1 MFRRPALL
9 ATAAACALLAG
20 GVACFTNVGKE
31 QRGAQPPVDEPVQA
45 DTPEKAAGAATTKK
59 SITDAALEKL
69 DGLLFVLR
77 EGREPDEGGA
87 RANVA
92 KGEPLSD
99 DAVDKLLARLP
110 KVAAEKGDEKEFA
123 LRESSLPAPKT
134 GKTVKDQFPPEDLG
148 RRPPE
153 AAAKKLEVLR
163 FQPDG
168 EVPIARELSVTFSLP
183 MVPVTSHAELAATER
198 PVKLTPEPKGKW
210 RWIGTKT
217 ILFEAD
223 VRFPMATEYRVE
235 IPAGTKAMDGAVIDK
250 AVSFVFSTPAP
261 TVKSFFPQGG
271 PVRRDVLMYAAF
283 DQRIDR
289 AEVLKTISVQAG
301 SKKYALALA
310 TDEQLAA
317 DETIR
322 VWAAG
327 EQEGRWLA
335 FRAEELFP
343 ADTAIK
349 VSIGAGTASAEG
361 PRKTKKAQEYG
372 FQTYSPLKITE
383 HRCGWS
389 DNCPPF
395 QPFNIWFN
403 NPLDMEVFQ
412 DSWIEIDP
420 PIAGVQIVPS
430 GTVLS
435 ISGKTKGRTKYKV
448 TINSAL
454 KDAFGQTLGKE
465 QELSFSVGSAEPMLM
480 PIGDVLTVIDP
491 SGKPEIS
498 FQSVNYPRM
507 IVRIWKTKA
516 EDYPAFLRAISYDAK
531 QSPPGDKIRDGEL
544 KIDGEKDEL
553 AITHVDL
560 APHLGKSG
568 TGHFILEIRPP
579 ANLLQG
585 YAKQNPPRLWK
596 WVQVTRLGVAA
607 FVDADVLVPW
617 ITKLADGTPATGA
630 TIRVEPHKLTAV
642 AGAEGMAELALPEAA
657 GNGPALLIA
666 SQGEDTAFVAEQN
679 WAYQGKSGW
688 AKSKPRDYLRFFI
701 FDDRGMYRPGEKVRI
716 KGWIRRVS
724 PGKGGDVGALG
735 DGAKI
740 VDWRAAD
747 SRGNELAKGK
757 AELNALGG
765 FYLELDL
772 PKTVNLGSTSLVFSA
787 NGGSLQGFGHQ
798 AAHYFQVQEFRRP
811 EFEVSASASE
821 GPHLI
826 GSKAIATVKASYYAG
841 GGLPNADTTWSVSAS
856 AGSFSPPNR
865 DDYTFGTWVPWWL
878 SYGGGEESYGRGRGR
893 TIRPGGSSQYQA
905 FQGKTDSSG
914 EHHLEIDLQ
923 AMNPPRPMNITAQA
937 SVMDVNRQAW
947 SAQTSLLVHPAAV
960 YVGLKTLRP
969 FVQEGE
975 SLKIDAIAVDLDG
988 KAVPERPIAVRSVRL
1003 EWRST
1008 KGVWSEVE
1016 VDEKS
1021 CALTSKTDAVRCE
1034 LAVGEGGSYKVRA
1047 LVTDSEGRKNQS
1059 EIRLWVAGGKTPPDR
1074 GLAQEKVELV
1084 PDKQNYRPGDT
1095 AEILV
1100 RSPFAPA
1107 EGVLTLRRSGI
1118 IKTERFTMKTSTH
1131 VLNVKLEDAHVPNLY
1146 VQVDLVG
1153 AAVRQNDQ
1161 GEPDPKLPKRPAYA
1175 TGTINLPIPPLERT
1189 LKVSAVPKESALEPG
1204 AETSLAVTVQG
1215 SDGQPVAGAEVAI
1228 VVVDESVLALSGY
1241 RIGNPLDA
1249 FYQARSPDAR
1259 DYHSRANVWLATP
1272 DLLATADGAE
1282 EEARSG
1288 GAPTE
1293 RAFKRSR
1300 NGAPPGQPAPE
1311 AKVAMR
1317 AEASMDKES
1326 NEETNAPITLRT
1338 NFDALALF
1346 APAAATD
1353 ASGRVEVKV
1362 KVPDN
1367 LTRYRVTAVAVHGAK
1382 RFGLGESSITARK
1395 PLMVRPS
1402 APRFLNF
1409 GDQFEFPVV
1418 LQNQTDKPLAVEVA
1432 MRVTNAELKNYRGL
1446 RVTVPAQDRVEVRF
1460 PTAAKK
1466 AGTARFQVVGAAGRA
1481 TDAAELSLPVWTP
1494 ATTEAFATYG
1504 ELDEGAIKQPIVAPS
1519 DAVTQFGG
1527 LEITT
1532 ASTQLQAL
1540 TDAVV
1545 YLTSYPY
1552 ECSEQISSRVL
1563 TVAAMRDVLN
1573 AFEAEGLPPPK
1584 ELLNAV
1590 DRDLE
1595 RLQGM
1600 QNADGGMPFWKR
1612 GDQTWPFNS
1621 IHTAHAFARAKL
1633 KKFKVPEATLA
1644 RLHQYLRNI
1653 ERNYPAEYGPETRRV
1668 LTAYAL
1674 YVRNLLDDPDPA
1686 RARSLIAE
1694 LGGVEKTSL
1703 EALGW
1708 LYPILSASKSE
1719 KELTALRRFLNNRVT
1734 ETAGTA
1740 HFVTSY
1746 ADGGYLLL
1754 ASDRRA
1760 DGLILDGLIQD
1771 QPKNDLIPKIVR
1783 GLLAHRK
1790 RGHWG
1795 STQENIWVL
1804 LAFDRYFHTYEGT
1817 PPNFVARAWLGDKLA
1832 GEHTFRGRTTE
1843 QHLVEIPMGYL
1854 ASKAPKVE
1862 LTLAKQGSGRMYYR
1876 IGMKYAPKSLKLEPA
1891 EHGFTVERKYEAVD
1905 KADDVRRDPDGTWR
1919 VKAGARVRV
1928 RLSMVAVARR
1938 YHVALV
1944 DPMPAGFEPMNAAL
1958 AVTGDIPAA
1967 PADEESVAP
1976 GGRGKRGWWWWWGPW
1991 YEHENLR
1998 DERVEAFT
2006 SLLWEGVHSYNYVAR
2021 ATTPG
2026 DYVVPPLKAE
2036 EMYAPETFGRSAS
2049 DRVIVE

>member
-9 ATAAACALLAG
+9 ASAAFGALLTAG
-20 GVACFTNVGKE
+20 ACFTNVGKE
-31 QRGAQPPVDEPVQA
+31 QRGAQPPVEETAQPPQTSGTA
-45 DTPEKAAGAATTKK
+45 SGTTKK

-77 EGREPDEGGA
+77 EGREPDAGA
-87 RANVA
+87 DRAKVA
-92 KGEPLSD
+92 QGEPLSNE
-99 DAVDKLLARLP
+99 AVDKLLARLP
-110 KVAAEKGDEKEFA
+110 AVAAEKGDEKEFA
-123 LRESSLPAPKT
+123 LREGSLPAPKT
-134 GKTVKDQFPPEDLG
+134 GKTIKDQFPPEDLG
-148 RRPPE
+148 RRPPD

-183 MVPVTSHAELAATER
+183 MVPVTSHAELAEKDR
-198 PVKLTPEPKGKW
+198 PVKLTPQPAGKW

-223 VRFPMATEYRVE
+223 ARFPMATEYRAE
-235 IPAGTKAMDGAVIDK
+235 IPAGTKAMDGAALDK
-250 AVSFVFSTPAP
+250 AVSFTFSTPAP
-261 TVKSFFPQGG
+261 AVKMFYPRGG

-301 SKKYALALA
+301 SKKFALVLA
-310 TDEQLAA
+310 TDEQIAA
-317 DETIR
+317 DESIR
-322 VWAAG
+322 IFAAG

-335 FRAEELFP
+335 FRAEEQFP
-343 ADTAIK
+343 ADTAIE
-349 VSIGAGTASAEG
+349 VSIGAGTPSAEG
-361 PRKTKKAQEYG
+361 PRQTKKAQKES
-372 FQTYSPLKITE
+372 FRTYSPLKITE
-383 HRCGWS
+383 HRCGWNS
-389 DNCPPF
+389 NCPPF

-403 NPLDMEVFQ
+403 NPLDMEAFQ
-412 DSWIEIDP
+412 ESWIEIDP
-420 PIAGVQIVPS
+420 PIPGVQIVAS

-435 ISGKTKGRTKYKV
+435 VSGKTKGRTQYRV
-448 TINSAL
+448 RIDGAL
-454 KDAFGQTLGKE
+454 KDAFGQTLGKGA
-465 QELSFSVGSAEPMLM
+465 ELSFSVGSAEPMVL

-491 SGKPEIS
+491 SGAPEVS

-507 IVRIWKTKA
+507 VVRVWKTKA
-516 EDYPAFLRAISYDAK
+516 EEYPAFLRAISYDAK
-531 QSPPGDKIRDGEL
+531 QSPPGDKLRDGEI
-544 KIDGEKDEL
+544 KVEGEKDEL
-553 AITHVDL
+553 TTTRIDL
-560 APHLGKSG
+560 KPHLGKSG
-568 TGHFILEIRPP
+568 TGHFVVEIRPP

-607 FVDADVLVPW
+607 FVDSEILVPW
-617 ITKLADGTPATGA
+617 ITKLADGTPAAGA
-630 TIRVEPHKLTAV
+630 NIRVAPYNLSAV
-642 AGAEGMAELALPEAA
+642 AGAEGMAEIALPETA

-666 SQGEDTAFVAEQN
+666 SQGEDTAFVSEQH
-679 WAYQGKSGW
+679 WAYQGKTGW
-688 AKSKPRDYLRFFI
+688 AKQKSNEYLRFFI
-701 FDDRGMYRPGEKVRI
+701 FDDRGMYRPGEKVRV
-716 KGWIRRVS
+716 KGWIRRVGL
-724 PGKGGDVGALG
+724 GKGGDVGALG

-740 VDWRAAD
+740 VEWRAGD

-772 PKTVNLGSTSLVFSA
+772 PKTVNLGPTSLTFSA
-787 NGGSLQGFGHQ
+787 NGGSLQGYGHQ

-811 EFEVSASASE
+811 EFEVSAGTSE

-826 GSKAIATVKASYYAG
+826 GGKAFATVKASYYAG
-841 GGLPNADTTWSVSAS
+841 GGLPNADAAWSVSAS
-856 AGSFSPPNR
+856 AGSFVPPNR

-878 SYGGGEESYGRGRGR
+878 SSGGDMEYSRGRGR
-893 TIRPGGSSQYQA
+893 FGRPGNTQYQS
-905 FQGKTDSSG
+905 FQGRTDSGG
-914 EHHLEIDLQ
+914 EHHVEIELQ
-923 AMNPPRPMNITAQA
+923 AMNPPRPMNVTAQA
-937 SVMDVNRQAW
+937 SVMDVNRQTW
-947 SAQTSLLVHPAAV
+947 SAQTSFLVHPAAV
-960 YVGLKTLRP
+960 YVGLRTLRP

-988 KAVPERPIAVRSVRL
+988 KAVSERPIAVRSVRL

-1016 VDEKS
+1016 VDEKT
-1021 CALTSKTDAVRCE
+1021 CALVSKADAVRCE

-1047 LVTDSEGRKNQS
+1047 TVTDAEGRKNQS

-1084 PDKQNYRPGDT
+1084 PDKKDYRPGDT

-1100 RSPFAPA
+1100 RAPFSPA

-1146 VQVDLVG
+1146 VQVDLAG
-1153 AAVRQNDQ
+1153 AAARQNDQ
-1161 GEPDPKLPKRPAYA
+1161 GEIDPKLPKRPAYA
-1175 TGTINLPIPPLERT
+1175 TGTLNLPVPAVERT
-1189 LKVSAVPKESALEPG
+1189 LKVAALPKESALEPG
-1204 AETSLAVTVQG
+1204 AETSIAVTVN
-1215 SDGQPVAGAEVAI
+1215 SADGQPVAGAEVAI
-1228 VVVDESVLALSGY
+1228 VVVDESVLALSGH

-1259 DYHSRANVWLATP
+1259 DYHNRAHVWLASP
-1272 DLLATADGAE
+1272 ELLADADKAE
-1282 EEARSG
+1282 ESRSR
-1288 GAPTE
+1288 APAE
-1293 RAFKRSR
+1293 RAYKAK

-1311 AKVAMR
+1311 AKMAMR
-1317 AEASMDKES
+1317 SEAMADAESSGAEA
-1326 NEETNAPITLRT
+1326 NTPITLRT

-1367 LTRYRVTAVAVHGAK
+1367 LTRYRVTAVAVHGGK
-1382 RFGLGESSITARK
+1382 KFGLGEASITARK

-1418 LQNQTDKPLAVEVA
+1418 LQNQTDKPLAVDVA

-1563 TVAAMRDVLN
+1563 TIAAMRDVLN

-1600 QNADGGMPFWKR
+1600 QNSDGGMPFWKR
-1612 GDQTWPFNS
+1612 GDMTWPFNS

-1633 KKFKVPEATLA
+1633 KKFKVPEGTLA
-1644 RLHQYLRNI
+1644 QLHQYLRNI
-1653 ERNYPAEYGPETRRV
+1653 ERNYPADYGPETRRV

-1694 LGGVEKTSL
+1694 FGGVEKTSI

-1746 ADGGYLLL
+1746 ADGAHLLL

-1832 GEHTFRGRTTE
+1832 GEHTFRGRTTD
-1843 QHLVEIPMGYL
+1843 QHLIEVPMGYL
-1854 ASKAPKVE
+1854 AAKAPKAE
-1862 LTLAKQGSGRMYYR
+1862 LTLAKQGNGRMYYR
-1876 IGMKYAPKSLKLEPA
+1876 IGMKYAPKSLKLDPA
-1891 EHGFTVERKYEAVD
+1891 DHGFTVERKYEAVD

-1919 VKAGARVRV
+1919 IKAGARVRV

-1944 DPMPAGFEPMNAAL
+1944 DPLPAGFEPMNSAL

-1967 PADEESVAP
+1967 PASDEESSSP

-2006 SLLWEGVHSYNYVAR
+2006 SLLWEGVHAYNYVAR

-2026 DYVVPPLKAE
+2026 DFVVPPLKAE
-2036 EMYAPETFGRSAS
+2036 EMYAPEVFGRSAS